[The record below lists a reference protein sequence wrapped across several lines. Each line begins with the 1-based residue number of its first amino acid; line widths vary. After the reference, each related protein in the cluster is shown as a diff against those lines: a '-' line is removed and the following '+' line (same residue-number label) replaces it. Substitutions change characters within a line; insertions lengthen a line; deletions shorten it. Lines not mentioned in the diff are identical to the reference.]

1 MSQVQNAT
9 GYGPRR
15 DIPGRY
21 GRLLF
26 DGDERK
32 YEQWEIKFLGY
43 MRLQKLR
50 DTIVASD
57 EDEVSDDKNAEAFA
71 ELIQFLDDKSL
82 SLIMRDAVDD
92 GRKALKILRGHYA
105 GTGKPRII
113 SLYTELTSLV
123 KSLHETVT
131 DYVIRAETAAAA
143 LKNAGENV
151 TDSLLIAMVL
161 KGLPETFKPF
171 TVVITQNEKKQAFSD
186 FRAALRSFE
195 ETERAR
201 ASNSTERDSILQT
214 INRHKQHSFGI
225 KDKKLCY
232 SCGQPGHFA
241 RQCPNKEKPKNKLWC
256 KTCHSS
262 TQ

>member
-1 MSQVQNAT
+1 MSQAQSAT

-26 DGDERK
+26 DRDERK

-123 KSLHETVT
+123 KSPRETVT

-171 TVVITQNEKKQAFSD
+171 TVVITQNEKKQTFSD
-186 FRAALRSFE
+186 FKAALRSFE

-201 ASNSTERDSILQT
+201 ASNSTEGDSILQT
-214 INRHKQHSFGI
+214 INRHKQDSFGI
-225 KDKKLCY
+225 KDKTLCY

-241 RQCPNKEKPKNKLWC
+241 RQE
-256 KTCHSS
+256 
-262 TQ
+262 QIVV